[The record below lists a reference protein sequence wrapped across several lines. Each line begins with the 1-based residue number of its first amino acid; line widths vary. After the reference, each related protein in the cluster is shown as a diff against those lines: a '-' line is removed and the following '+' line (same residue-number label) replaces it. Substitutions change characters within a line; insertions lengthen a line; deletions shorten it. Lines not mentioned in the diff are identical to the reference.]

1 MLSTYTLTVVY
12 QYIICTVSISD
23 WMYATKNTYV
33 HEFDIITL
41 VCVLIISHTFFYN
54 NTFLNCLGA
63 GRSER
68 N

>member
-1 MLSTYTLTVVY
+1 
-12 QYIICTVSISD
+12 
-23 WMYATKNTYV
+23 MYATKNTYV